1 MSEDLEKQIAI
12 LTRKVK
18 REKLARKTAEKTLE
32 DYSRQI
38 YMSNQALQRSLNN
51 SQKRERDLE
60 FLANASAGV
69 ASEQDINELLHT
81 TAELTANFSSAVCA
95 CYSLNENSP
104 FSKAKSE
111 EKITLVRF
119 GENDWRSEPL
129 IYNKIMSLLPDSD
142 TLLENWYIQDVSE
155 KLRTFSIECQWL
167 VALNFKMPGDN
178 IGWIVFVLNQE
189 MLDEETLF
197 VLDTAKSHIRA
208 GLLRRVDRR
217 NLEKKNRELKRAV
230 LRLEKAQSQL
240 IHSEKMA
247 SLGQLAAGVAHEINN
262 PIGFILSN
270 QRVMKEYVS
279 DLQGMLNEINQRLS
293 SQQAIDNKWITSL
306 FADKDVEFI
315 IEDLEALAKDNE
327 EGAVKVSEIV
337 NSLKH
342 FSHSSDMEFREVNIT
357 DCVNKALKVAAN
369 ALKGSGSVKVN
380 VPDEL
385 PVVNGNTSQL
395 QQVLIN
401 LLVNA
406 AQATTNTDTISISVD
421 FNADNLSIAVTDN
434 GVGMEERTQNRLFT
448 PFFTTKDIGEGTGLG
463 LSVSLG
469 IVEAHGGTIDVQSEI
484 GKGST
489 FTVVLPV
496 DADFQE

>member
-1 MSEDLEKQIAI
+1 
-12 LTRKVK
+12 
-18 REKLARKTAEKTLE
+18 
-32 DYSRQI
+32 
-38 YMSNQALQRSLNN
+38 MSNQALQRSLAN

-60 FLANASAGV
+60 FLANASASV

-95 CYSLNENSP
+95 CYSLSENHKLSG
-104 FSKAKSE
+104 
-111 EKITLVRF
+111 EKLAIVRF
-119 GENDWRSEPL
+119 GENDWRTEPL
-129 IYNKIMSLLPDSD
+129 IYNKILSLLPDSD
-142 TLLENWYIQDVSE
+142 SILENWYIQDVSE
-155 KLRTFSIECQWL
+155 KLSVFNIECQWL
-167 VALNFKMPGDN
+167 VALNFKLPGDN

-208 GLLRRVDRR
+208 GLLRRVDSRK
-217 NLEKKNRELKRAV
+217 LEKKNRELKRAV

-270 QRVMKEYVS
+270 QRVMKDYVS
-279 DLQGMLNEINQRLS
+279 DLQEMLTAINQR
-293 SQQAIDNKWITSL
+293 QRANKAIDNKWIASL
-306 FADKDVEFI
+306 LADKEVEFI
-315 IEDLEALAKDNE
+315 VEDLEALAKDNE
-327 EGAVKVSEIV
+327 EGAAKVSEIV

-342 FSHSSDMEFREVNIT
+342 FSHSSDMEFREVDIN
-357 DCVNKALKVAAN
+357 DCIQKALKVAAN
-369 ALKGSGSVKVN
+369 ALKGSRAVKVE

-406 AQATTNTDTISISVD
+406 AQATKNTDTISIGVD
-421 FNADNLSIAVTDN
+421 FNADNLSIAVSDT
-434 GVGMEERTQNRLFT
+434 GAGMDERTKTRLFT

-469 IVEAHGGTIDVQSEI
+469 IVEAHGGRIEVQSEI

-489 FTVVLPV
+489 FTIILPV
-496 DADFQE
+496 DAAFDDVAEEQVV